1 MAKNQRRWGNRLTI
15 VTVIVLIGIAI
26 YTAGFAVALW
36 REKQK
41 FGAAAVIFLTLAILV
56 LPFFSILK

>member
-1 MAKNQRRWGNRLTI
+1 MTI